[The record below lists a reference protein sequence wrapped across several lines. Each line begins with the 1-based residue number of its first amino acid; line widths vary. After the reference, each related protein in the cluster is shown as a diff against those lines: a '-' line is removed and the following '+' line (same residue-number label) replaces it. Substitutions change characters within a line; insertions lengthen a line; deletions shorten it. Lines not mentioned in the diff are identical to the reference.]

1 MRNRTHTKTSY
12 KADHTVH
19 TYSNNTE
26 GLKLEAC
33 RVFKDNLHYRI
44 SPCLKPNGKVKLE
57 SKNLNVRILLASFSN
72 FVKENIV
79 PFFKKKKVPLAMLLS
94 FRNCGVQ
101 PIVRAERA
109 EHP

>member
-57 SKNLNVRILLASFSN
+57 SKNFNVRILLASFSN

-79 PFFKKKKVPLAMLLS
+79 PFFLKKKKFP
-94 FRNCGVQ
+94 
-101 PIVRAERA
+101 
-109 EHP
+109 